1 MKKIVKTFM
10 VRATLVAALLVAVAA
25 QAKDATLTG
34 ATGTVESLG
43 KGGTWQKV
51 SVSKS
56 VKVGSTLRTGSTAGS
71 LASFRLPNV
80 DGLIVLN
87 EATTLTLSEAS
98 SKTVSGQN
106 VSDTILSLAAGRVT
120 GKVGGLTGAS
130 SFVVK
135 TPSKNVVV
143 KGQNA
148 EFSVAV
154 DGSVTVTRGTVDVG
168 TAGQMVTVSAGQ
180 TLPANATA
188 SVAAQPGDQASIAT
202 QVAYGSR
209 TNTPDGGTPPAGDTL
224 GERGLTNPQF
234 NDIYLSDDF
243 LDDVERGTR
252 SSVNPLSGGNAPEP
266 MTPWAP

>member
-10 VRATLVAALLVAVAA
+10 VSATLVAALLVAVAA

-34 ATGTVESLG
+34 ATGTVESLS

-51 SVSKS
+51 SANKS

-130 SFVVK
+130 SFIVK

-148 EFSVAV
+148 EFSVAA

-168 TAGQMVTVSAGQ
+168 TGGQMVTVSAGQ
-180 TLPANATA
+180 TLAANATA
-188 SVAAQPGDQASIAT
+188 SVAAQPGDQASIAS

-209 TNTPDGGTPPAGDTL
+209 TGTTDTPPAGETL
-224 GERGLTNPQF
+224 GERGLINPQF
-234 NDIYLSDDF
+234 HDIYLSDGY